1 MLFRFMKG
9 SLSPTLRIANVT
21 TISKSVCSISYNNG
35 ILNGMICAGYLLGG
49 TDSCQGDSG
58 GPLVYNNTLIG
69 VVSWG
74 SGCAQPGFPG
84 K

>member
-1 MLFRFMKG
+1 M
-9 SLSPTLRIANVT
+9 
-21 TISKSVCSISYNNG
+21 
-35 ILNGMICAGYLLGG
+35 NGMLCAGYLLGG

-84 K
+84 RLFEIIHLHYYYDFFFFLLN

>member
-1 MLFRFMKG
+1 M
-9 SLSPTLRIANVT
+9 T
-21 TISKSVCSISYNNG
+21 TISKSVCSVSYNNG
-35 ILNGMICAGYLLGG
+35 ILNGMLCAGHLRGG

-84 K
+84 KNNYGLGEN

>member
-1 MLFRFMKG
+1 M
-9 SLSPTLRIANVT
+9 
-21 TISKSVCSISYNNG
+21 CSISYG
-35 ILNGMICAGYLLGG
+35 SGLLNGMICAGYINGG

-69 VVSWG
+69 IVSWG

-84 K
+84 KYFNIK